1 MAGLDPKLGKCQMT
15 TFRRR
20 GIRVS
25 LPAPAASKLQRPS
38 WRDGRLIAGVALIA
52 GAMVAG
58 GAALVHFD
66 SSEQML
72 QATHALVP
80 GQRIGKGDVRAV
92 KVRMDGAHARYLRAE
107 TALPRGQVV
116 RAVQSGELV
125 PAAALGDPS
134 TLRQKMIALPA
145 TTGQSAIL
153 TPGSVVDMYVSD
165 KQRAATGDTD
175 YQNPRLLISGVLV
188 ARVARGGNGLGS
200 NTGDNS
206 VQVQIAD
213 SQVSAVLSAVNKG
226 AKIDLV
232 PAAGSPVQD
241 GS

>member
-1 MAGLDPKLGKCQMT
+1 MT

-107 TALPRGQVV
+107 AAFPRGQVV

-134 TLRQKMIALPA
+134 VLRQRTIALSA

-153 TPGSVVDMYVSD
+153 APGSVVDMYVSD

-175 YQNPRLLISGVLV
+175 YQDPRLLISGVLV
-188 ARVARGGNGLGS
+188 ARVARDGNGLGS
-200 NTGDNS
+200 NTGDSS

-213 SQVSAVLSAVNKG
+213 AQVPAVLSAVNKG